1 MPHQSGTAPLRAG
14 FHVHAYLWS
23 VMVWVLTFEIALA
36 LVIGFVVLRSQSASP
51 VGRIDELE

>member
-1 MPHQSGTAPLRAG
+1 MYM
-14 FHVHAYLWS
+14 AYLWS